1 MTEQPI
7 SEADDL
13 PEQLRVRR
21 DKRERMLAEGVEPY
35 PVGFPLTTTLGEL
48 RRKYAD
54 LATDTATGDTVGVA
68 GRVIFFRNGGKL
80 CFATLRAGDGTELQV
95 MISLAKVGE
104 QALADWKS
112 LVDIGDHVGVQGE
125 VITSR
130 RGELSVLA
138 DSWAITAKALRPL
151 PVAHKP
157 MSEDSRVRQ
166 RYVDLIVR
174 PDARSMA
181 HIRSTAVHGLRDSL
195 HRRGFIEVETPLL
208 QAVHGGATAR
218 PFTTHYNAF
227 DVDVYIRIALELFLK
242 RCTVG
247 GIDKVFEL
255 GRVLRNEG
263 ADSTHSPEF
272 TMLEVYEAYGDY
284 NTVGT
289 LTRELYQETAQ
300 AVFGSTTVTRLDG
313 TELDLG
319 GVWPSLSLYELVST
333 AVQDEVTPET
343 SVDTLRAYAEKFD
356 VQIPPHATHGKLV
369 EELLEALCDDQLQD
383 PVFVRDY
390 PLDTSPLTRSHR
402 SKPGVTEK
410 WDLYIGG
417 MEVGTGYSELVDPV
431 IQRQRLLEQS
441 LAAAG
446 GDPEA
451 MQLDEDFIRALEY
464 GMPPTG
470 GMGMG
475 VDRMLQVFTGRG
487 IRETILFPFVRP
499 E

>member
-1 MTEQPI
+1 VTEQPTP
-7 SEADDL
+7 EVDDL
-13 PEQLRVRR
+13 PEQMRVRR
-21 DKRERMLAEGVEPY
+21 EKRERMLASGVEPY
-35 PVGFPLTTTLGEL
+35 PVGFHRTTTLVEL
-48 RRKYAD
+48 REKYAD
-54 LATDTATGDTVGVA
+54 LPTDTATGDTVAVA
-68 GRVIFFRNGGKL
+68 GRVIFFRNSGKL
-80 CFATLRAGDGTELQV
+80 CFATLRAGDGTEVQA

-112 LVDIGDHVGVQGE
+112 LVDIGDHVGVEGE

-138 DSWAITAKALRPL
+138 DRWEITAKALRPL

-157 MSEDSRVRQ
+157 MSEDSRIRQ

-174 PDARSMA
+174 PEARRMA
-181 HIRSTAVHGLRDSL
+181 HIRSAAVHGLRDAL
-195 HRRGFIEVETPLL
+195 HRRGYVEVETPLL
-208 QAVHGGATAR
+208 QSVHGGAAAR

-247 GIDKVFEL
+247 GIDKVFEI

-284 NTVGT
+284 DSIGR
-289 LTRELYQETAQ
+289 LTRELYQETAE
-300 AVFGSTTVTRLDG
+300 AIYGSTTVTRMDG
-313 TELDLG
+313 SELDLG
-319 GVWPSLSLYELVST
+319 GEWRTESLYDLVST
-333 AVQDEVTPET
+333 AVQDTVTPET
-343 SVDTLRAYAEKFD
+343 SLETLRAYAEKFD
-356 VQIPPHATHGKLV
+356 VAVPPYVTHGKLV
-369 EELLEALCDDQLQD
+369 EELFEALCGDQLQD
-383 PVFVRDY
+383 PIFVRDY
-390 PLDTSPLTRSHR
+390 PLDTSPLTREHR

-417 MEVGTGYSELVDPV
+417 VERGTGYSELVDPV
-431 IQRQRLLEQS
+431 IQRERLVTQS

-470 GMGMG
+470 GMGLG
-475 VDRMLQVFTGRG
+475 IDRMLQVFTGSG

>member
-1 MTEQPI
+1 M
-7 SEADDL
+7 
-13 PEQLRVRR
+13 
-21 DKRERMLAEGVEPY
+21 
-35 PVGFPLTTTLGEL
+35 
-48 RRKYAD
+48 
-54 LATDTATGDTVGVA
+54 
-68 GRVIFFRNGGKL
+68 
-80 CFATLRAGDGTELQV
+80 
-95 MISLAKVGE
+95 
-104 QALADWKS
+104 
-112 LVDIGDHVGVQGE
+112 
-125 VITSR
+125 
-130 RGELSVLA
+130 
-138 DSWAITAKALRPL
+138 
-151 PVAHKP
+151 
-157 MSEDSRVRQ
+157 
-166 RYVDLIVR
+166 
-174 PDARSMA
+174 
-181 HIRSTAVHGLRDSL
+181 
-195 HRRGFIEVETPLL
+195 
-208 QAVHGGATAR
+208 
-218 PFTTHYNAF
+218 
-227 DVDVYIRIALELFLK
+227 
-242 RCTVG
+242 
-247 GIDKVFEL
+247 
-255 GRVLRNEG
+255 
-263 ADSTHSPEF
+263 
-272 TMLEVYEAYGDY
+272 
-284 NTVGT
+284 
-289 LTRELYQETAQ
+289 
-300 AVFGSTTVTRLDG
+300 
-313 TELDLG
+313 
-319 GVWPSLSLYELVST
+319 WPSLSLYELVST